1 MVNVAR
7 RQEPL
12 TPDNAD
18 HRRVIDLWDSTAN
31 RVAPSRRRIAI
42 CRAIRRGLF
51 TVRIPQT
58 WLKGLEGQW
67 LESAVPERWHLDLNL
82 SNVLGEDVPEFTRTP
97 LSQTDTGQEDADQL
111 EAWIN
116 AAEQDENGGTDY
128 DAMTG
133 LAVQDGE
140 WASLVLPR
148 MAGMRRPPSYM
159 EKRSEDKDGNVT
171 ILSPRSTYDRDE
183 RGRPSDHSGYMGRSE
198 RQSRKA
204 YDQAYE
210 RWLAMNPCWETRLI
224 SATDC
229 APIMTRGFGKRRWE
243 CTGLV
248 VRTRYEP
255 EVLISRGW
263 AWDGMDKVEMIPR
276 EHGTD
281 SMYGDG
287 GMVYLYEAYLLDK
300 DGLPFLSYTVGGQET
315 WQEKPEGERE
325 AVVKLADDF
334 GLDRKTWDYHYGL
347 HFEDDPAFRG
357 MPFLWPLVP
366 TLLNLEGI
374 RTAIGAAAWRNSFTG
389 KVIRPDPNVPPTA
402 YLDGHG
408 QFRQW
413 EDPGPGQTKPIYG
426 EIVPV
431 EQARVGDDAYRML
444 AEHRQSLTMASPDES
459 QYGAGQGESGHAM
472 VVGHDLL
479 MNSKRQLR
487 DGILGCAESIVRA
500 KLLIADLQH
509 KPKKG
514 HRPIDWPVFVGEEEI
529 LPSGEERTKRT
540 LLPLKER
547 WLDGQYDLKAKFPE
561 RGNALEIE
569 QEASLAER
577 GFSHI
582 ENVLKKKGIRSVQ
595 LEIAKIANYRY
606 LMQDPKGMLETQML
620 AARLRGD
627 LEREKLLKAVAAQ
640 DAAPDGTPMAALDAG
655 PQQSNTGPTALGN
668 PAQNSLNATI
678 QGALGAGPAQND
690 AMAQQQISQGM
701 GG

>member
-1 MVNVAR
+1 MS
-7 RQEPL
+7 
-12 TPDNAD
+12 
-18 HRRVIDLWDSTAN
+18 LWDSTAT

-67 LESAVPERWHLDLNL
+67 LESAVPERWQLDLNL

-116 AAEQDENGGTDY
+116 AVEQDESGGTDY

-159 EKRSEDKDGNVT
+159 EKRSEDKNGNLTV
-171 ILSPRSTYDRDE
+171 LSPKAVYDRDE
-183 RGRPSDHSGYMGRSE
+183 RGRPSDKPNYAGRSE

-204 YDQAYE
+204 YDDAYE
-210 RWLAMNPCWETRLI
+210 RWLANNPCWETRLI

-229 APIMTRGFGKRRWE
+229 APIMTRGFGRRRWE

-255 EVLISRGW
+255 ETLLARGW
-263 AWDGMDKVEMIPR
+263 AWDGMDKHEMIPR
-276 EHGTD
+276 EFGTD
-281 SMYGDG
+281 SLYGDG
-287 GMVYLYEAYLLDK
+287 GMVYLYEAYILDK
-300 DGLPFLSYTVGGQET
+300 DDLPFLAYSVGGQET

-325 AVVKLADDF
+325 AVVKLSTEF
-334 GLDRKTWDYHYGL
+334 GLDRPTWAYHYGL

-357 MPFLWPLVP
+357 VPFIWPLVP

-374 RTAIGAAAWRNSFTG
+374 RTAIGAAAWRNSFSG

-408 QFRQW
+408 QFKAW
-413 EDPGPGQTKPIYG
+413 EDPVPGQTKPIYG
-426 EIVPV
+426 EVVPI

-444 AEHRQSLTMASPDES
+444 AEHRQQLMMASPDQS

-487 DGILGCAESIVRA
+487 DGILGCAESIARA

-509 KPKKG
+509 TPSKKG
-514 HRPIDWPVFVGEEEI
+514 GRPIDWPVFVGEEEI

-540 LLPLKER
+540 ILALKER
-547 WLDGQYDLKAKFPE
+547 WVDGQYDLTARFPE

-582 ENVLKKKGIRSVQ
+582 ENVLKKKGVRNVR
-595 LEIAKIANYRY
+595 LEIGKIANYRY
-606 LMQDPKGMLETQML
+606 LLQDPKGMLETQML

-627 LEREKLLKAVAAQ
+627 LEREKLLKAVVAQ
-640 DAAPDGTPMAALDAG
+640 DAAPDGSPMAAVDGAMPPEG
-655 PQQSNTGPTALGN
+655 MPPQGNQGPTALGN
-668 PAQNSLNATI
+668 PVQNSLNATI
-678 QGALGAGPAQND
+678 SGAMGTGPAQND
-690 AMAQQQISQGM
+690 AAAQQQIAQGL